1 LCFLITATLSAQTK
15 YYDVNFKRELGY
27 MGAGVGLSVLG
38 IVLGNNADKSSIE
51 EIRALD
57 RMDISRF
64 DRGATDNFS
73 STAQTVSDV
82 LLYSG
87 ATLPFITYFSKSC
100 RSQGGA
106 IGVMA
111 IETFLITN
119 GITNITKSLA
129 QRYRPFNYNPE
140 VPDELK
146 LSGGSRL
153 SFFSGHA
160 SNTAAMSFFAAKVL
174 TDIHPEMRQ
183 KGLIWT
189 IAITLPATISYLRYE
204 AGKHFP
210 TDLITGYA
218 VGATIGYLIP
228 TLHLNKNMRL
238 MPHGSGG
245 LSLTID
251 LH

>member
-1 LCFLITATLSAQTK
+1 MNITMNWFFNFINISLCFLITATLSAQTK

-160 SNTAAMSFFAAKVL
+160 SNTAAMSCTYRYPSRNAAERTHL
-174 TDIHPEMRQ
+174 DDSYHP
-183 KGLIWT
+183 
-189 IAITLPATISYLRYE
+189 
-204 AGKHFP
+204 AGDYQLFE
-210 TDLITGYA
+210 I
-218 VGATIGYLIP
+218 
-228 TLHLNKNMRL
+228 
-238 MPHGSGG
+238 
-245 LSLTID
+245 
-251 LH
+251 